1 MEKDEI
7 LKILIDWNFWQ
18 KSLDTGI
25 TRAFYIEQIETL
37 LSTGQIVGI
46 VGSRRCGKSTLLLQF
61 AKHLI
66 QNKNVD
72 SKDILIVNFEDY
84 RFTELSLETL
94 SKIYETYLEKVKQ
107 NPKTKPYIFLDE
119 VHRVNE
125 WERFVRTLHERK
137 EANIIV
143 SGSTSKILSRE
154 LGTILTGRH
163 LSLFVFPLSFKE
175 FLEFKG
181 CKIKNELDVVAK
193 RIEIKKLFSEY
204 LQFGGFPEVVLKPEK
219 TRLLLE
225 YFNDIITR
233 DVIERFRIREVL
245 KLKTLSKYYL
255 TNFSNPIT
263 FSSIKRFLKLPLHTI
278 ERFSYYLENSGLI
291 YFVFKFSPS
300 FKEQEKA
307 ARKVYVVDNGLA
319 NAVGFKIS
327 ENLGRLAENLVF
339 IELKRRYSTNPLVDI
354 FYWKTNNKEVDF
366 IIRTGM
372 KVNSVIQVCW
382 NISDEKTK
390 EREIEPL
397 LKAMEEFK
405 LKEGLIITEDFESQE
420 EIGNKKIIYK
430 PLWKWLLES

>member
-1 MEKDEI
+1 M
-7 LKILIDWNFWQ
+7 
-18 KSLDTGI
+18 
-25 TRAFYIEQIETL
+25 
-37 LSTGQIVGI
+37 
-46 VGSRRCGKSTLLLQF
+46 
-61 AKHLI
+61 
-66 QNKNVD
+66 
-72 SKDILIVNFEDY
+72 
-84 RFTELSLETL
+84 
-94 SKIYETYLEKVKQ
+94 
-107 NPKTKPYIFLDE
+107 DE
-119 VHRVNE
+119 VHRVSE

-307 ARKVYVVDNGLA
+307 ARKVYIVDNGLA

-382 NISDEKTK
+382 NISDKKTK

-397 LKAMEEFK
+397 LKAMKEFK
-405 LKEGLIITEDFESQE
+405 LKEGLIITEDFEGQE
-420 EIGNKKIIYK
+420 EIGDKKIIYK